1 MMEDPGLSWSTD
13 DRDAL
18 QRRAEETRAV
28 MATVAQRRAALL
40 STANVALTL
49 LTLASLATLPAFVLA
64 AWKWAIGL

>member
-1 MMEDPGLSWSTD
+1 
-13 DRDAL
+13 
-18 QRRAEETRAV
+18 

-49 LTLASLATLPAFVLA
+49 LTLASLAALPAFVLA